1 MKKAG
6 LILKGFIGLAA
17 ALLLVSCNAL
27 VMDSQSA
34 TLLIVDSI
42 TGTDLEGQTADYL
55 QSDVLYYDAETGRET
70 IYADIANVTFRA
82 ELLAPNSPTGPSVYN
97 DVQVTRYVVTYSQPN
112 GNRVEGR
119 DVPYSFEG
127 SMSATVQVGATRA
140 VSFVIVRE
148 VAKLEPPLVHLQ
160 DAGDVLQVYANVDF
174 YGKDMAGKSVKA
186 SGRLTIFFAN
196 YAND

>member
-1 MKKAG
+1 MSHRG
-6 LILKGFIGLAA
+6 LILKGVAGLAA
-17 ALLLVSCNAL
+17 ALLLMSCNAL
-27 VMDSQSA
+27 VNDSQSGSM
-34 TLLIVDSI
+34 LIIDGL

-55 QSDVLYYDAETGRET
+55 QSDVLFQDAETGAET
-70 IYADIANVTFRA
+70 ITADIATVTFRA
-82 ELLAPNSPTGPSVYN
+82 ELLDPNSSMGPSAYN
-97 DVQVTRYVVTYSQPN
+97 DIQITRYVVAYTQPN

-127 SMSATVQVGATRA
+127 AMSATVQVGNQRQ

-148 VAKLEPPLVHLQ
+148 VAKIEPPLQALR
-160 DAGDVLQVYANVDF
+160 DGGDVLEVIANVDF

-196 YAND
+196 YVNN

>member
-1 MKKAG
+1 MSHRG
-6 LILKGFIGLAA
+6 MILKGIAGLAA

-34 TLLIVDSI
+34 SMLIIDGL
-42 TGTDLEGQTADYL
+42 TGTDLEGDAADYL
-55 QSDVLYYDAETGRET
+55 QSDVLHQDPETGAQT
-70 IYADIANVTFRA
+70 IFADIATVTFRA
-82 ELLAPNSPTGPSVYN
+82 ELLDPNSSMGPSGYN
-97 DVQVTRYVVTYSQPN
+97 DIQVTRYVVTYSQPN

-127 SMSATVQVGATRA
+127 SMSATVLVGNQRQ

-148 VAKLEPPLVHLQ
+148 VAKIEPPLEALR
-160 DAGDVLQVYANVDF
+160 DGSDVLQVIANVDF

-186 SGRLTIFFAN
+186 SGKLTIFFAN
-196 YAND
+196 YANN